1 MQTSTFNLFLLC
13 KDARDNNNNKDCLVS
28 SCCCLGLDTIYLALR
43 HIMCCGDI
51 KCSNNKMCVCFHC
64 FLILKLKVCARPA
77 AIIHFIIQ
85 IFVIWSPP
93 RYLHS
98 RYLDIYTRSL
108 AHILQPVNNWSGVIV
123 KLKMGRSW
131 HYPRTRGGGQ
141 KRLWSPIIYNCFY
154 TTRFWLRGKQ
164 YFPPQKTKK
173 KHIVIIMFPQFL
185 RSEIETLLVRIPSRA
200 VKKIS
205 RKVLQY

>member
-1 MQTSTFNLFLLC
+1 MYLTTNNNRWSAGAGPGHLGWGLFVIQYNWNANFHIQLVSPL

-28 SCCCLGLDTIYLALR
+28 SCCCLGLDSIYLALR

-51 KCSNNKMCVCFHC
+51 KCSNNKVCVCFHC

-123 KLKMGRSW
+123 KLKMGRS
-131 HYPRTRGGGQ
+131 
-141 KRLWSPIIYNCFY
+141 
-154 TTRFWLRGKQ
+154 
-164 YFPPQKTKK
+164 
-173 KHIVIIMFPQFL
+173 
-185 RSEIETLLVRIPSRA
+185 
-200 VKKIS
+200 
-205 RKVLQY
+205 